1 MVSSTQTFHR
11 KIRAKVAP
19 RKEVAFTL
27 VWEQDP
33 EEVEEGQE
41 PEVYRVD
48 TFHATRPTDEKMF
61 LIAAMVGDEEN
72 QASEATAVVEILKD
86 ALPNEEWRTLRA
98 RIADPEDDV
107 DLEMVKDVVQ
117 WLIEEWSDFPTR
129 PSSASSKSPDSTG
142 VKSTGRVRGEG
153 STHSP

>member
-11 KIRAKVAP
+11 KIREKAAP

-27 VWEQDP
+27 VWEQAPD
-33 EEVEEGQE
+33 EVPEGQE

-48 TFHATRPTDEKMF
+48 TFHATKPTDERMF

-72 QASEATAVVEILKD
+72 QMGEAAAVVEILKD
-86 ALPNEEWRTLRA
+86 ALPKDEWRILRA
-98 RIADPEDDV
+98 RIADPADDV
-107 DLEMVKDVVQ
+107 DLEMVKDIVQ
-117 WLIEEWSDFPTR
+117 WLIEEWADFPTR
-129 PSSASSKSPDSTG
+129 PSSGSSGLPVSTG
-142 VKSTGRVRGEG
+142 VTSTGRVQGEG